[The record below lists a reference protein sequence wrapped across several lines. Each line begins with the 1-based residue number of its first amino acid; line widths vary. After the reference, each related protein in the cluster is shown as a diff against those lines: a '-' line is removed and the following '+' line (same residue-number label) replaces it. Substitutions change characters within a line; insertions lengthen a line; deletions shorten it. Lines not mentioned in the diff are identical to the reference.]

1 MLADSV
7 VLTTGASLAGVG
19 FGLLVLAPPALEPSF
34 FGVCADLTF
43 SGCADLTGS
52 GCAYLAGSGCAGVEA
67 VVCCVRGWGDGLEGA
82 NVLSS
87 SP

>member
-1 MLADSV
+1 MLADAV

-34 FGVCADLTF
+34 FGVCACLT
-43 SGCADLTGS
+43 
-52 GCAYLAGSGCAGVEA
+52 GSGCAGVEA
-67 VVCCVRGWGDGLEGA
+67 VVCCVGGWGDGLEGA
-82 NVLSS
+82 DVLSS